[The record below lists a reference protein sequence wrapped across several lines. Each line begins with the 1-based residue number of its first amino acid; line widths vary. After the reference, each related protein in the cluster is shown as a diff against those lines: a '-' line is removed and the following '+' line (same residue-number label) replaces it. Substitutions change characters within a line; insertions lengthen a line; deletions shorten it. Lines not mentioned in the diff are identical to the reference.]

1 MHIDISSRF
10 NYEQLFRFVLPSVV
24 MMIFISTY
32 TMVDGF
38 FVSNYVGKTAFTA
51 VNLIFPAIMVFA
63 CVGFMFGSGGSALV
77 AKTMGEGQM
86 EKANRLFSLIV
97 LSALAG
103 GILLSALGYF
113 LMPFLATAM
122 GASGEVLACSVFY
135 GRTLLL
141 SLPMFVLQR
150 VFQSFM
156 VTAGKPSLGLR
167 MTILSGVTNIGLD
180 ALFILV
186 FDWGLLGA
194 GLATVLCEYASGLFP
209 LIYFLKRNTSSL
221 QLVKPEWN
229 GPALW
234 KACTNGS
241 SELLT
246 NISMSFVSMLY
257 NYQLITIAGTNG
269 VAAFGVIMYVAFF
282 FEAIFIGYSMG
293 TAPIVSYNYGA
304 HRDDELRGI
313 FRKSLTVIAG
323 AGLFLT
329 TSAYLAAPVLADIF
343 VGYDEPLATLT
354 VRGFRFF
361 SFSFLLNGFCMYG
374 SAFFTALNNGF
385 ISSVISLLQ
394 SVVFQIIAVIALP
407 LWLGTD
413 GIWLSVSI
421 AKLLACFVTVFFW
434 ISCRK
439 EYHYA

>member
-1 MHIDISSRF
+1 MSIDISSRF
-10 NYEQLFRFVLPSVV
+10 NYERLFRFVLPSVV

-32 TMVDGF
+32 TMVDGY

-77 AKTMGEGQM
+77 AKTMGEGQT

-97 LSALAG
+97 LSAFAG

-113 LMPFLATAM
+113 LMPFLASAM
-122 GASGEVLACSVFY
+122 GATGEVLACSVFY

-156 VTAGKPSLGLR
+156 VTAGKPSLGLH
-167 MTILSGVTNIGLD
+167 MTILSGVMNIGLD
-180 ALFILV
+180 ALFILI
-186 FDWGLLGA
+186 FKWGLLGA
-194 GLATVLCEYASGLFP
+194 GLATVLCEYAGGLFP

-221 QLVKPEWN
+221 QLVKPEWD
-229 GPALW
+229 GTALW
-234 KACTNGS
+234 KVCTNGS

-257 NYQLITIAGTNG
+257 NYQLISIAGTDG

-304 HRDDELRGI
+304 RRDDELQSI
-313 FRKSLTVIAG
+313 FRKSLTVIAC

-329 TSAYLAAPVLADIF
+329 TSAYFAAPMLANI
-343 VGYDEPLATLT
+343 LSAT
-354 VRGFRFF
+354 
-361 SFSFLLNGFCMYG
+361 M
-374 SAFFTALNNGF
+374 
-385 ISSVISLLQ
+385 
-394 SVVFQIIAVIALP
+394 
-407 LWLGTD
+407 
-413 GIWLSVSI
+413 
-421 AKLLACFVTVFFW
+421 KL
-434 ISCRK
+434 
-439 EYHYA
+439 

>member
-1 MHIDISSRF
+1 
-10 NYEQLFRFVLPSVV
+10 
-24 MMIFISTY
+24 
-32 TMVDGF
+32 
-38 FVSNYVGKTAFTA
+38 
-51 VNLIFPAIMVFA
+51 
-63 CVGFMFGSGGSALV
+63 
-77 AKTMGEGQM
+77 
-86 EKANRLFSLIV
+86 
-97 LSALAG
+97 
-103 GILLSALGYF
+103 
-113 LMPFLATAM
+113 
-122 GASGEVLACSVFY
+122 
-135 GRTLLL
+135 
-141 SLPMFVLQR
+141 
-150 VFQSFM
+150 M
-156 VTAGKPSLGLR
+156 VTAGKPSLGLH
-167 MTILSGVTNIGLD
+167 MTILSGVMNIGLD
-180 ALFILV
+180 ALFILI
-186 FDWGLLGA
+186 FKWGLLGA
-194 GLATVLCEYASGLFP
+194 GLATVLCEYAGGLFP

-221 QLVKPEWN
+221 QLVNPEWD
-229 GPALW
+229 GSALW

-257 NYQLITIAGTNG
+257 NYQLISIAGTDG

-282 FEAIFIGYSMG
+282 FEAIYIGYSMG

-304 HRDDELRGI
+304 RRDDELRSI

-323 AGLFLT
+323 TGLFLT

-343 VGYDEPLATLT
+343 VGYDETLATLT

-421 AKLLACFVTVFFW
+421 AKLLAFFVTVSFW

>member
-77 AKTMGEGQM
+77 AKTMGEGQT

-97 LSALAG
+97 LSAFAG

-113 LMPFLATAM
+113 LMPFLASAM

-135 GRTLLL
+135 GHTLLL

-156 VTAGKPSLGLR
+156 VTAGKPSFGLC

-186 FDWGLLGA
+186 FKWGPLRRRPCHSALRIRRRSFPSDLLPKKKYIFSSA
-194 GLATVLCEYASGLFP
+194 GETGMGWPCALEDLYKRLFGTAHKYFHVLRFHA
-209 LIYFLKRNTSSL
+209 L
-221 QLVKPEWN
+221 QLSADLHRRN
-229 GPALW
+229 GRGRRLRRDYV
-234 KACTNGS
+234 CGI
-241 SELLT
+241 LL
-246 NISMSFVSMLY
+246 
-257 NYQLITIAGTNG
+257 
-269 VAAFGVIMYVAFF
+269 
-282 FEAIFIGYSMG
+282 
-293 TAPIVSYNYGA
+293 
-304 HRDDELRGI
+304 
-313 FRKSLTVIAG
+313 
-323 AGLFLT
+323 
-329 TSAYLAAPVLADIF
+329 
-343 VGYDEPLATLT
+343 
-354 VRGFRFF
+354 
-361 SFSFLLNGFCMYG
+361 
-374 SAFFTALNNGF
+374 
-385 ISSVISLLQ
+385 
-394 SVVFQIIAVIALP
+394 
-407 LWLGTD
+407 
-413 GIWLSVSI
+413 
-421 AKLLACFVTVFFW
+421 
-434 ISCRK
+434 
-439 EYHYA
+439 